1 MILRLRAMQLHIF
14 FLAIISGAVLVQGPV
29 AAKQNPTD
37 VNSGSKIEQQD
48 IAKLLSDQTAAW
60 NAGDLEQFM
69 QTYWNS
75 EHLTFSSGGKT
86 TRGWQAT
93 LDQYRKNYAPPKEMG
108 KLSFDGL
115 EIVVL
120 ESESALVLGNWHLLL
135 ANDQHKDG
143 NFSLVMRKLAGQWKI
158 IHDHSSKLETP

>member
-1 MILRLRAMQLHIF
+1 MILRLGVMQLHIF
-14 FLAIISGAVLVQGPV
+14 FLAIVSWAWLVQGPV
-29 AAKQNPTD
+29 VAKQNPTD
-37 VNSGSKIEQQD
+37 DNSGFKIEQQA
-48 IAKLLSDQTAAW
+48 ITKLLSDQTAAW
-60 NAGDLEQFM
+60 NAGDLARFM

-75 EHLTFSSGGKT
+75 EQLTFSSGGKT

-115 EIVVL
+115 EIVAL

-143 NFSLVMRKLAGQWKI
+143 NFSLVMRKLSGQWQI